1 MTPAF
6 ERLQQVLKGLPGLG
20 FRSAERVAL
29 HLLVEH
35 RDQLAALQQAL
46 TEAAAS
52 VGRCS
57 RCGHLAEGEQC
68 TVCADPAR
76 QSDTLCLVEHVP
88 DLLAMERAQA
98 FRGRYHV
105 LHGRLSPMHGIGP
118 DQLNLA
124 HLPERLID
132 EGISEVILALANDL
146 EGEATCHYL
155 RDHVLGPAGVK
166 VTRIGF
172 GLPSGGHLGYA
183 DSTTLRSAL
192 DARRQFDS

>member
-6 ERLQQVLKGLPGLG
+6 ERLQQVLKGLPSLG

-29 HLLVEH
+29 HLLVEQ
-35 RDQLAALQQAL
+35 RDKLAELQQAL
-46 TEAAAS
+46 AEAAERID
-52 VGRCS
+52 RCP
-57 RCGHLAEGEQC
+57 RCGHLSEGGQC
-68 TVCADPAR
+68 AICMDSSR
-76 QSDTLCLVEHVP
+76 QADTLCIVEHVP

-118 DQLNLA
+118 DQLNLTS
-124 HLPERLID
+124 LTERLAS
-132 EGISEVILALANDL
+132 EGIAEVILALSNDL
-146 EGEATCHYL
+146 EGEATCHFL
-155 RDHVLGPAGVK
+155 HDHVLAPAGVK
-166 VTRIGF
+166 VSRIGF

-192 DARRQFDS
+192 DARRDL